1 MQKKNILERNLFKV
15 LDMIQNPSRKNMYKK
30 ENKKMSSGIKTIVV
44 TGRDLT
50 TECDMD
56 IPPIGRLQIDNVDK
70 WIAYTEFANRL
81 TFEVPRIEK
90 VIFNDP
96 ATIVFWSDKTKTVV
110 HCGKDEFD
118 KEKGLAMA
126 ISKKALGNKGNY
138 FETFKKFI
146 NED

>member
-1 MQKKNILERNLFKV
+1 
-15 LDMIQNPSRKNMYKK
+15 MIQNPSRKNMYKK